1 VAQPTLEELQRELEL
16 NLGVIKNEEGKIF
29 STFRAADVSKEK
41 DLVKSLAAKI
51 AVILREMFDK
61 LFSTV
66 KTQPLTSDQE
76 WELSDLA
83 SRLQEAYTLSEQD
96 ELAQEAGEEALQ
108 ADFRASEKEKQ
119 AAALVSLGNQIDA
132 LKEWTKTPRYEGVRA
147 LPILNSFLWTTPQ
160 AKLAIAQERVRLVKQ
175 EMDQVRPYPV
185 LLAEQMEKLIE
196 AKMELLALQTP
207 DTKEYLANK
216 REIAELSKNL
226 QKIDK
231 VQIAKNKIKQA
242 EAAVQEAAISTDP
255 ATYKS
260 QMRDKLQVLIK
271 AKEALAAEMPPAER
285 GALLSQI
292 EGFKQIVQT
301 M

>member
-83 SRLQEAYTLSEQD
+83 SRLQEAYTLSE
-96 ELAQEAGEEALQ
+96 Q